1 VAGPL
6 RLLPAP
12 DNSIP
17 APDAKRV
24 SARLLCYVTD
34 RNSLTA
40 LAGNLE
46 PRVLG
51 RVRGAIDAGVDWVQ
65 IREKDLPAQKLLALV
80 ESAVDV
86 VHSQNGTARVS
97 GPRFQAVR
105 AKVIV
110 NDRLDVALAASAA
123 GVHLGRESAPLREA
137 VRWCRSGNAPN
148 EFLIGASCHTLAESR
163 EAESAGA
170 SYLIFGPVFDTP
182 SKRAFG
188 RPVGI
193 AELSMV
199 CAAVKIPVLA
209 IGGIELRN
217 AGECFKAGASG
228 IAAIR
233 MFQDP
238 ADANELRNAV
248 EALLDDSQ
256 DSATR

>member
-1 VAGPL
+1 M
-6 RLLPAP
+6 LPAP
-12 DNSIP
+12 DNSIS
-17 APDAKRV
+17 AGDTKHA

-34 RNSLTA
+34 RNSLA
-40 LAGNLE
+40 APAGSAEL
-46 PRVLG
+46 RVLE

-65 IREKDLPAQKLLALV
+65 IREKDLPTQKLLALV
-80 ESAVDV
+80 KRALDA
-86 VHSQNGTARVS
+86 VHSQNERARVS
-97 GPRFQAVR
+97 GSGFQAVH

-110 NDRLDVALAASAA
+110 NDRLDVALAASVA

-148 EFLIGASCHTLAESR
+148 EFLIGASCHTLGESR

-182 SKRAFG
+182 SKRALG

-193 AELSMV
+193 AELSKV

-209 IGGIELRN
+209 IGGIDLRN
-217 AGECFKAGASG
+217 ARECFRAGAAG

-233 MFQDP
+233 MFQGP
-238 ADANELRNAV
+238 EDASQLRSRV
-248 EALLDDSQ
+248 KALRDDSTN
-256 DSATR
+256 SAMR